1 MGDASMKAN
10 IAVALV
16 VGTISAAI
24 SGASSVRAESLTKV
38 KFALD
43 WVIQG
48 QHAPYLYTLKQ
59 GYFRDEGLDVQ
70 IDPGAGSA
78 TLERVAAGAYDIGV
92 GDINYLIEF
101 KGNNPEFD
109 VKEVYI
115 VHNDNPN
122 CFLTLT
128 KSGISTLADLK
139 GKRVGSPTVSAQRK
153 AWPILLKRMNLPAD
167 YITWVNYA
175 PTLAEMA
182 VVRGDIPV
190 ASGYPNNAATMMAA
204 GAKMEDIK
212 IIPFSSLGLEM
223 YGNGIIVNGK
233 FLKSNP
239 EAVRKFLRAL
249 NRGIKETVKKPE
261 VAIKAV
267 LERSATLVE
276 ATELAKLKLIMP
288 AMWTPEVKA
297 NGFGGLNTAKLQK
310 QIDDMNQAY
319 GLKTKPSIADLW
331 DPSFL
336 PPAAERAASP

>member
-1 MGDASMKAN
+1 VKAK
-10 IAVALV
+10 VVFALV
-16 VGTISAAI
+16 VGAI
-24 SGASSVRAESLTKV
+24 SVVLVGVSSARAESPTKI

-48 QHAPYLYTLKQ
+48 QHAPYLYTQKQ

-92 GDINYLIEF
+92 GDITYLIEF

-122 CFLTLT
+122 AFLTLKKT
-128 KSGISTLADLK
+128 GISSLADLK
-139 GKRVGSPTVSAQRK
+139 GKRIGSPAVGAQRK
-153 AWPILLKRMNLPAD
+153 AWPILVKRMNLPAD

-175 PTLAEMA
+175 PTLAEQA
-182 VVRGDIPV
+182 VVRGEIEV
-190 ASGYPNNAATMMAA
+190 ASGYPNNAAIMMAA
-204 GAKMEDIK
+204 GAKLDDIK

-233 FLKSNP
+233 FLKEHP
-239 EAVRKFLRAL
+239 DAVRKFLRAL
-249 NRGIKETVKKPE
+249 NRGIKESVMKPE
-261 VAIKAV
+261 EAIKSV
-267 LERSATLVE
+267 LERNATLLEDVE
-276 ATELAKLKLIMP
+276 LTKFKFIIP
-288 AMWTPEVKA
+288 AMLTPEVKA
-297 NGFGGLNTAKLQK
+297 DGYGGVNTVKLQK
-310 QIDDMNQAY
+310 QIDDMDQAY
-319 GLKTKPSIADLW
+319 GLKSKPSIADLY

-336 PPAAERAASP
+336 PPASERAASK

>member
-1 MGDASMKAN
+1 M
-10 IAVALV
+10 
-16 VGTISAAI
+16 SAAI
-24 SGASSVRAESLTKV
+24 SGVSTACAESPTKV

-48 QHAPYLYTLKQ
+48 QHAPYLYTQKQ

-92 GDINYLIEF
+92 GDITYLIEF

-122 CFLTLT
+122 CFLTL
-128 KSGISTLADLK
+128 KKNGIASLAELK
-139 GKRVGSPTVSAQRK
+139 GKRVGSPAVGAQRK
-153 AWPILLKRMNLPAD
+153 AWPILLKRKNLPAD

-175 PTLAEMA
+175 PTLAEQA
-182 VVRGDIPV
+182 VVRGEIDV
-190 ASGYPNNAATMMAA
+190 ASGYPNNAAIMMAA

-212 IIPFSSLGLEM
+212 IIPFSSLGLDM

-233 FLKSNP
+233 FLKSHP
-239 EAVRKFLRAL
+239 DTVRRFLRAL
-249 NRGIKETVKKPE
+249 NRGIKESVMKPE
-261 VAIKAV
+261 VAVKAV
-267 LERSATLVE
+267 LERSATLIE
-276 ATELAKLKLIMP
+276 DSELTKLKFIIPQML
-288 AMWTPEVKA
+288 TPEVKA
-297 NGFGGLNTAKLQK
+297 DGYGGVNTAKLQK
-310 QIDDMNQAY
+310 QIDDMNEAY
-319 GLKTKPSIADLW
+319 GLKTKPAIADLY

-336 PPAAERAASP
+336 PPAAERKASP